1 MAAAT
6 VGSVQ
11 NRSTSPE
18 RVTEPRYRVGT
29 GAPELPHLPPTCQ
42 KLSE

>member
-1 MAAAT
+1 

-18 RVTEPRYRVGT
+18 RVTEPRYR
-29 GAPELPHLPPTCQ
+29 
-42 KLSE
+42 LSVNGFRGQRSVRL